1 MKCSVRQHKKRIL
14 ASVLLFALPAAS
26 LSFPVSSAAGAGIE
40 ARVGHGILLA
50 KHKGVPHGL
59 LHSLG
64 RKGSGIC
71 PQSRTTANA
80 PDEFYT
86 KSNPLPP
93 TQENI
98 DVGRALYQVD
108 AQPTACKICHGAEG
122 NGFGMMAQGLIP
134 MPRNFTCAET
144 MKDISDGQMFW
155 IIKNGSPGTGMPP
168 YSGLSDEQVWQL
180 VLYLR
185 QFAE

>member
-1 MKCSVRQHKKRIL
+1 MLPMARAGSVDRLGSR
-14 ASVLLFALPAAS
+14 
-26 LSFPVSSAAGAGIE
+26 
-40 ARVGHGILLA
+40 ILLA

-71 PQSRTTANA
+71 PQTRSTANA
-80 PDEFYT
+80 PDEFYV
-86 KSNPLPP
+86 KKNPLPA
-93 TQENI
+93 TLENI

-108 AQPTACKICHGAEG
+108 AQPTACKICHGADG

-144 MKDISDGQMFW
+144 MQEIPDGQIFW

-168 YSGLSDEQVWQL
+168 YTGLSDEQIWQL

-185 QFAE
+185 QFAK